1 MDAKELLMSSLVIE
15 GHRDVYE
22 QLYRTSIGEKSPI
35 RDAVAPRLIRDG
47 INMTV
52 YAISGDSYSH
62 SQNTGRY
69 LETALDQ
76 IDQFLEEAPRSEG
89 MIQMVKTR
97 GDLPE
102 KVEPGS
108 VKFLLHFEGC
118 MPLRES
124 IHNLRNFYRFGLRSL
139 QPVWNFRNE
148 LGDGVWENRTGGGLT
163 NFGVEVI
170 KEANRLGM
178 PFQLY
183 SQPDFK
189 SMKQA
194 KGKRFAISRFGSL
207 TDFLTRATLRHFGVD
222 EKEVTILQI
231 GSTPARFAALAAKGV
246 DASVV
251 WFPVTEIAKSQGFNK
266 LLDLKDIFPEW
277 PYETFAARES
287 YLTKEKDQVA
297 KFLRAYQKGVRYT
310 RDNKNDAVNIMPRC
324 VPKIGVRFHSRAS

>member
-1 MDAKELLMSSLVIE
+1 MKRFALALVLSLLL
-15 GHRDVYE
+15 
-22 QLYRTSIGEKSPI
+22 
-35 RDAVAPRLIRDG
+35 A
-47 INMTV
+47 
-52 YAISGDSYSH
+52 
-62 SQNTGRY
+62 
-69 LETALDQ
+69 
-76 IDQFLEEAPRSEG
+76 
-89 MIQMVKTR
+89 
-97 GDLPE
+97 
-102 KVEPGS
+102 
-108 VKFLLHFEGC
+108 
-118 MPLRES
+118 
-124 IHNLRNFYRFGLRSL
+124 
-139 QPVWNFRNE
+139 
-148 LGDGVWENRTGGGLT
+148 GLT
-163 NFGVEVI
+163 PAIGAAKIIVGLSSVNVAFLPVYVTEAKGFFKDEGLDVLLVLFNAGATNLQALIGGDVQIMGSAFVETVGGRAAGIDVKNFWGVC
-170 KEANRLGM
+170 NLM

-183 SQPDFK
+183 SQADFK

-310 RDNKNDAVNIMPRC
+310 RDNKNDAVNIMKKYVKMDPNYAPSGYDEYRDSFPLNGQIAEKAIPT
-324 VPKIGVRFHSRAS
+324 VIDEEFRTGRIKKKLTVEDMVDRSFISSIGGK